1 MRKIIKLIVRKI
13 RSTNMVSVVYFLGY
27 ISVSALVLTN
37 AVFALPDPTPRIQW
51 LRVINQASFTLLTVA
66 FAFSMIG
73 PRAFFT
79 LPTVVVIFTISAAVN
94 VVSHAMVYQ
103 TVGLATVA
111 GLNRDVGF
119 SDALYF
125 SIVTFTTLGYGDF
138 QPAPE
143 LRIMSALQALS
154 GYIFLGLL
162 IGFIANATS
171 APRNRSD

>member
-1 MRKIIKLIVRKI
+1 MRIFRSANIVTTSYTI
-13 RSTNMVSVVYFLGY
+13 VYILVGFL
-27 ISVSALVLTN
+27 
-37 AVFALPDPTPRIQW
+37 VFANIVFAPPGLTSSAQW
-51 LRVINQASFTLLTVA
+51 IHVANQVSFTLITVG

-73 PRAFFT
+73 PRALFT
-79 LPTVVVIFTISAAVN
+79 LPTVVLIFTISAAVN

-103 TVGLATVA
+103 SVGLATVA
-111 GLNRDVGF
+111 GLNTDVGF
-119 SDALYF
+119 LDALYF

-143 LRIMSALQALS
+143 LRIVSALQALS

-162 IGFIANATS
+162 IGFIANAAS